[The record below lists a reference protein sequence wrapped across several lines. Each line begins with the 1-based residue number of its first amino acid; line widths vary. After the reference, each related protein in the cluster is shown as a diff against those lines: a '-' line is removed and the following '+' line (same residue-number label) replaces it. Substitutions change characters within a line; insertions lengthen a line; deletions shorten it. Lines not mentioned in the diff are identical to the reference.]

1 MNKIWAIAQNT
12 FIEGLRSKTLYAL
25 LAYLFL
31 ILFSVTAL
39 VPLTLGEHSRI
50 LRDFG
55 LAGIEFLS
63 IMLAIVVGTTLVY
76 KEVEKRTI
84 HVIVSKPV
92 ERFYFLL
99 GKYLGMELLL
109 GLMIIL
115 MTAIF
120 TAGILILD
128 GKFPLSLLMPIG
140 MTFLKVSVIN
150 SIALFFSSLSS
161 PILGAVFTF
170 CLYLAGTLNRDILN
184 LAQRLPAGL
193 IKTTLKIFYYLLPNM
208 GNLDLKN
215 QAVFD
220 QPVLWP
226 QVWWSLSYSGAY
238 IMAVLMITS
247 LIFEKKDFK

>member
-115 MTAIF
+115 MALIF
-120 TAGILILD
+120 AAGVLILD
-128 GKFPLSLLMPIG
+128 GKFPPGLLMPAG
-140 MTFLKVSVIN
+140 MAFLKVSVIN

-170 CLYLAGTLNRDILN
+170 CLYLAGTLSRDILS

-193 IKTTLKIFYYLLPNM
+193 IKTTLKVFYYLLPNM

-215 QAVFD
+215 QVVFD
-220 QPVLWP
+220 QAVLWP

-238 IMAVLMITS
+238 ILTMLMITS